1 MRILKVDQNCCLVE
15 WKYKDFLK
23 IGGNFQGATIVKLE
37 RYQHLG
43 SDYVKVMTE
52 QGDYEI

>member
-23 IGGNFQGATIVKLE
+23 IGGNFQGTTIVKLE

-43 SDYVKVMTE
+43 SDYVKVTTE
-52 QGDYEI
+52 QSDYKI